1 MPKDQHTGQKRGRMA
16 ATHILVI
23 DDDADI
29 GDLVTAAAQSM
40 GIECAATTDAAELAS
55 LLDTNVSLILLD
67 LMMPG
72 MDGVEVL
79 RLLGKL
85 ECRASIVLMSG
96 ISKRVLDTAEKLAGA
111 LGLRIAGYLQKPFRL
126 ADLEEFLRGH
136 VSLQS
141 ASTAKPVT
149 QIELPINELADGIRN
164 GEFVLYYQPQIDIR
178 SGEVDGLEA
187 LARWQHPRRGLLFPD
202 SFINRLET
210 LGLMEDFSWR
220 VADRGLSEVRQFA
233 VNGNPPPRVSLNVS
247 VRSLRD
253 LQFPDTFV
261 GLARKYSV
269 PVTSIMVEITE
280 SGLMNDPSNAL
291 DVLTRLRMKDIQLS
305 IDDFGTGYA
314 MMQQLVNIPATE
326 LKIDRLFVQNMHSND
341 SDRVMVEKTIEL
353 GHELGMTVTAE
364 GVETEQQLAF
374 LRCKGC
380 DRAQGFL
387 FSKALPPAEMAA
399 WLSNYPARRLHA

>member
-1 MPKDQHTGQKRGRMA
+1 MA
-16 ATHILVI
+16 TSANILVI

-29 GDLVTAAAQSM
+29 GELVSAAAQSL
-40 GIECAATTDAAELAS
+40 GLQCRATTDAADLAC
-55 LLDTNVSLILLD
+55 LLDADVSLILLD

-96 ISKRVLDTAEKLAGA
+96 ISKRVLDTAERLADA
-111 LGLRIAGYLQKPFRL
+111 LGLRIAGHLQKPFRL

-136 VSLQS
+136 VPQRS
-141 ASTAKPVT
+141 AMAAKQTARIDFPA
-149 QIELPINELADGIRN
+149 NELRHGIWN
-164 GEFVLYYQPQIDIR
+164 DEFVLYYQPQIDIR

-187 LARWQHPRRGLLFPD
+187 LARWQHPQHGLLFPD
-202 SFINRLET
+202 SFIGRLEL
-210 LGLMEDFSWR
+210 LGLIDEFGWR
-220 VADRGLSEVRQFA
+220 VADRGLSEVQQFA
-233 VNGNPPPRVSLNVS
+233 VNGNPPPRVALNVS

-253 LQFPDTFV
+253 LKFPDTFV
-261 GLARKYSV
+261 SLAQKHGV
-269 PVTSIMVEITE
+269 PVSSIMVEITE

-291 DVLTRLRMKDIQLS
+291 DVLTRLRMKNIQLS

-314 MMQQLVNIPATE
+314 MMQQLVNVPATE
-326 LKIDRLFVQNMHSND
+326 LKIDRVFVQNIYTND

-353 GHELGMTVTAE
+353 GHELGMMVTAE
-364 GVETEQQLAF
+364 GVETDAQLAF
-374 LRCKGC
+374 LRQRGC

-387 FSKALPPAEMAA
+387 FSRALPPAEMTA
-399 WLSNYPARRLHA
+399 WLGKYQARSVRA